1 MASLTGLRIVV
12 TRAAHQAEE
21 LAAPLRELGADV
33 ILLPTIAIG
42 PPADVRPL
50 QEAARRANDYD
61 WIIFTSQNS
70 VAAFSSHLATGDGEA
85 QEFKVAAIGKATR
98 DAAEARG
105 VKVHLVPEKYVAE
118 SLADAFASEDLAG
131 KHVLIPSAA
140 VTRDVIPRKLEECGA
155 IVSVVEAYTNVLPDG
170 AGDQAARV
178 FREPLPDWILFASSS
193 AVEKLVALV
202 DVQKLQRMKIGTI
215 GPITSATVQKF
226 GLSVAAEANPHDIG
240 GMVNAVVKHSLLA
253 PP

>member
-1 MASLTGLRIVV
+1 MGSLKGLRIVV

-21 LAAPLRELGADV
+21 LAGPLRQLGADV
-33 ILLPTIAIG
+33 ILFPTIAIG

-50 QEAARRANDYD
+50 RAAARSANNYD

-70 VAAFSSHLATGDGEA
+70 VAAFSSHLPIGEA
-85 QEFKVAAIGKATR
+85 QGFKVAAIGRATR
-98 DAAEARG
+98 EAAEAQG
-105 VKVHLVPEKYVAE
+105 LSVHLVPEKYVAE
-118 SLADAFASEDLAG
+118 SLADAFASEDLVG
-131 KHVLIPSAA
+131 KHVLIPRAA
-140 VTRDVIPRKLEECGA
+140 VTRDVIPRKLEELGA
-155 IVSVVEAYTNVLPDG
+155 VVRVVEAYCNVVPDG
-170 AGDQAARV
+170 AGDQAAQV

-226 GLSVAAEANPHDIG
+226 GLSVAAEANPHDTG
-240 GMVNAVVKHSLLA
+240 GMVDAVVKCRC
-253 PP
+253 